1 MLKQAF
7 GDNSLG
13 QTQTYDSYKHFKM
26 AKHQLMMMMMMMI
39 FGMAVYWHHKKKMW
53 CSNSARS

>member
-13 QTQTYDSYKHFKM
+13 QTQSYDWYKHFKNG
-26 AKHQLMMMMMMMI
+26 HQL
-39 FGMAVYWHHKKKMW
+39 APHQKM
-53 CSNSARS
+53 SQK